1 MIHNDNIIIGDVN
14 NKDIVKIDNLKA
26 EGNVPCEEQHEKMK
40 KGLKGIL
47 TDHITGKQIK
57 TQPIEEI
64 QQCQSK

>member
-40 KGLKGIL
+40 KR
-47 TDHITGKQIK
+47 IK
-57 TQPIEEI
+57 RNIDRPYNR
-64 QQCQSK
+64 KAN